1 MNQAEQLLRRAIYRQ
16 WNTELVGLY
25 GLVHSD
31 RLEEQIRVA
40 ETWVTAQ
47 ERSPELLMTLARLY
61 LEKGERE
68 KAIAL
73 LMEASRQ
80 DESQRYA
87 MDLGLLLESI
97 GQSANALQCYRRGV
111 EGLLADTVSTL
122 DNPDLLSLETS
133 ANTNL
138 GGQFLVLGRHANVSA
153 PNSKE
158 S

>member
-1 MNQAEQLLRRAIYRQ
+1 
-16 WNTELVGLY
+16 
-25 GLVHSD
+25 
-31 RLEEQIRVA
+31 
-40 ETWVTAQ
+40 
-47 ERSPELLMTLARLY
+47 
-61 LEKGERE
+61 
-68 KAIAL
+68 
-73 LMEASRQ
+73 MEASRQ

-111 EGLLADTVSTL
+111 EGLMADTVSTL

-138 GGQFLVLGRHANVSA
+138 GGQFPVLGRHANVSA